1 MDYFLIEVS
10 YEIGNKV
17 GGIWTVIT
25 SKAPYLDSEN
35 YLGIGYFNKGESP
48 IEFIEEDPPEY
59 IKNAIADI
67 KYDGLIFR
75 YGTWINANK
84 KVVLIDSSQFKQKYV
99 NKIKGDFWNLY
110 KIDSLG
116 AGDDYNDPLAWAYA
130 AGLLIEAL
138 SRYINKRI
146 VVQVHEWLSGG
157 AILYLK
163 SSGVNVP
170 TVFTTHA
177 TVLGRAYS
185 YAGNDLNLLLSQNDI
200 NDLDLAY
207 KYGVP
212 AKHLTEK
219 ATAWNA
225 TVFTAVSDVV
235 AREAKKILKRE
246 PDVVTIN
253 GINIDF
259 APEFDKINEM
269 REQAQRKFK
278 DFIAAYFLPYYRID
292 TDAPLILT
300 SGRYEFLDKG
310 FDLFIDAI
318 ASLDKK
324 LPPNKEVI
332 AMLAVPS
339 GTYGLKNDF
348 VANYLSY
355 KNLKAKI
362 GEEIQEMEEELES
375 GLEYEIEKAQE
386 EYSKIINDIKAFSR
400 KLNEGR
406 NPPICPF
413 MLSYP
418 EENDRIIS
426 YAKSKGLV
434 NSQNN
439 RVKVIF
445 YPKYLTFEDE
455 LLGMSYYQ
463 LLSLARVGVFLS
475 RYEPFGYTPLEAM
488 EYGTPAITT
497 NRAGFGMYLLEKGLN
512 GYGVFIEDMNQSRDM
527 LINSIAN
534 HLLKIVMMDDEEF
547 EELRLKARN
556 SAEIFSWKKAIVNY
570 LNAYDLAL
578 SRSSS

>member
-25 SKAPYLDSEN
+25 SKAPYIDSNN
-35 YLGIGYFNKGESP
+35 YLGIGYFNPNESP
-48 IEFIEEDPPEY
+48 VEFIEEEPPQE
-59 IKNAIADI
+59 ISNAIADI
-67 KYDGLIFR
+67 DVDGIKFR

-84 KVVLIDSSQFKQKYV
+84 KVILIDSQAFKQKYV

-116 AGDDYNDPLAWAYA
+116 AGDDYNDPLAWSYA
-130 AGLLIEAL
+130 AGILIEKLAKH
-138 SRYINKRI
+138 IKKRI

-163 SSGVNVP
+163 SINSKIP

-185 YAGNDLNLLLSQNDI
+185 YAGNDIYKILNQEV
-200 NDLDLAY
+200 NDLELAY

-225 TVFTAVSDVV
+225 SVFTCVSDAVS
-235 AREAKKILKRE
+235 REAKALLKKSPE
-246 PDVVTIN
+246 IVTIN
-253 GINIDF
+253 GINIDY
-259 APEFDKINEM
+259 APDFDEIEKM
-269 REQAQRKFK
+269 RANAQEKFK
-278 DFIAAYFLPYYRID
+278 EFLSAYFLPYYKINPN
-292 TDAPLILT
+292 APLILT

-310 FDLFIDAI
+310 YDIFIDAL
-318 ASLDKK
+318 SELDKK
-324 LPPNKEVI
+324 LPSNFDVI
-332 AMLAVPS
+332 AFIAVPS

-355 KNLKAKI
+355 KNLRSSIEEKVKEI
-362 GEEIQEMEEELES
+362 GEELETELS
-375 GLEYEIEKAQE
+375 YGIENSQAI
-386 EYSKIINDIKAFSR
+386 YNKIVNDIRLFSK
-400 KLNEGR
+400 KLNKER
-406 NPPICPF
+406 NPPLCPF
-413 MLSYP
+413 LLSYP
-418 EENDRIIS
+418 EENDKILS
-426 YAKSKGLV
+426 YAKYRGLL
-434 NSQNN
+434 NSENN
-439 RVKVIF
+439 RVKLIF

-455 LLGMSYYQ
+455 LLGLSYYQ

-497 NRAGFGMYLLEKGLN
+497 SNAGISYYLIEKGLN
-512 GYGVFIEDMNQSRDM
+512 GYGVYVQNLYDDRET
-527 LINSIAN
+527 
-534 HLLKIVMMDDEEF
+534 LLNNISNNLLRIVTMDDEHF
-547 EELRLKARN
+547 EELRLQARA
-556 SAEIFSWKKAIVNY
+556 SAEAFSWKDLINNYFKAY
-570 LNAYDLAL
+570 ELAL
-578 SRSSS
+578 SK